1 MSEVTV
7 QDIIKAKEIVRN
19 NGMDC
24 SLPDS
29 KLEIAKNIAKAAGYT
44 VQKTEQNTA
53 TPPSTEPA
61 VNPPTYT
68 PEKIAQALDIATAA
82 GYTVKKAPVQE
93 QPAQPTPAPATQPAT
108 PDNNTQSAQTAVST
122 IEPPAK
128 NQEDINY
135 GWIEQVAASM
145 L

>member
-44 VQKTEQNTA
+44 VQKAEQNTA

-61 VNPPTYT
+61 TNPPTYT

-93 QPAQPTPAPATQPAT
+93 QPAQPAPAAQPAT
-108 PDNNTQSAQTAVST
+108 PDNNTQTAQTTVST

-135 GWIEQVAASM
+135 GWIEQAAASM

>member
-44 VQKTEQNTA
+44 VQKAEQNTA
-53 TPPSTEPA
+53 TPPSTEPPA
-61 VNPPTYT
+61 NPPTYT

-93 QPAQPTPAPATQPAT
+93 QPPAQPAPAAQPAT

-135 GWIEQVAASM
+135 GWIEQAAASM

>member
-44 VQKTEQNTA
+44 VQKAEQAPAAAANTTA
-53 TPPSTEPA
+53 SQPASTTP
-61 VNPPTYT
+61 NYT
-68 PEKIAQALDIATAA
+68 PDQIAQALDIATNA
-82 GYTVKKAPVQE
+82 GYSVKKANTEPSVKQTPVQS
-93 QPAQPTPAPATQPAT
+93 QDSQTTV
-108 PDNNTQSAQTAVST
+108 NTIKS
-122 IEPPAK
+122 PAK

-135 GWIEQVAASM
+135 GWIEQAAASM

>member
-24 SLPDS
+24 TLPDS

-44 VQKTEQNTA
+44 VQKAEPNPAPKQTAQPAPANT
-53 TPPSTEPA
+53 PS
-61 VNPPTYT
+61 YT
-68 PEKIAQALDIATAA
+68 PEQIAQALDIATNA
-82 GYTVKKAPVQE
+82 GYSVKRATA
-93 QPAQPTPAPATQPAT
+93 PAQQATQQTTQPQ
-108 PDNNTQSAQTAVST
+108 NNNAAVNT
-122 IEPPAK
+122 TEPPAK

-135 GWIEQVAASM
+135 GWIEQAAASM